1 MKTKILSGS
10 TLAAAAI
17 ALALSG
23 VAATPPPPRITMAT
37 RWKRAIAP

>member
-23 VAATPPPPRITMAT
+23 VAATPAAAAHHMAT
-37 RWKRAIAP
+37 RWKRAIAA